1 MAFLVKDPGNNK
13 QLQKTTS
20 QHVREAVTM
29 RQINELED
37 SIILNYWC
45 R

>member
-1 MAFLVKDPGNNK
+1 MAFPVKDPGNNK
-13 QLQKTTS
+13 QPENTPS

-29 RQINELED
+29 REINELED
-37 SIILNYWC
+37 LIKFNYWC